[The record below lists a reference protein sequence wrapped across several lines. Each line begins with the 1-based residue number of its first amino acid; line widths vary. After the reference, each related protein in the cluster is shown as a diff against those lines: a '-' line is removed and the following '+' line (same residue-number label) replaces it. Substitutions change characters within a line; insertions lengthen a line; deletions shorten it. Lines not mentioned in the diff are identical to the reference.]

1 MKNTKDKKKKKVKL
15 SQIIMMLGFLLIGA
29 FCGYWMG
36 TYIGELISGGEDAG
50 DALLRGL
57 ILFIGMYAAMFVQ
70 IILHEG
76 GHLIFGLLTGYGF
89 ASFRVGSLMW
99 KNENGKLKFCRFSL
113 AGTGGQCL
121 MTPPEMVDGKMP
133 YVLYNLGGSLVNL
146 ISAVLFGL
154 LYLLCRDMPMVSI
167 LFMMLAVI
175 GVAFALMN
183 GIPLG
188 GVVNNDGHNAISIG
202 KDPES
207 MRAFWLQMKVNELT
221 SAGVRLKDMPEEW
234 FVLPSEESMKN
245 SMVATVGVFT
255 CSRKIDAMEFEAA
268 DELMEKIL
276 TMDGVID
283 IYRKLLTME
292 RIYCELIGECRREI
306 VEKWLDKDLKRFMKA
321 MKTNPSVIR
330 AEYALAVLL
339 DRDRERAETCLAAF
353 EKVAKTHPHPVDIE
367 GERELIAYVDQLDA
381 ARCI

>member
-1 MKNTKDKKKKKVKL
+1 MREGKKTKKKVKL
-15 SQIIMMLGFLLIGA
+15 SQIIILIGFLVIGGI
-29 FCGYWMG
+29 CGYWMG
-36 TYIGELISGGEDAG
+36 SYIGEIISEGENAA
-50 DALLRGL
+50 DALFRGL
-57 ILFIGMYAAMFVQ
+57 VLFIGMYVAMFVQ

-121 MTPPEMVDGKMP
+121 MTPPEMVDGKIP

-146 ISAVLFGL
+146 ISAALFGT
-154 LYLLCRDMPMVSI
+154 LYLLCKDMPMVSI

-188 GVVNNDGHNAISIG
+188 GAVNNDGHNAISIG

-221 SAGVRLKDMPEEW
+221 STGVRLKDMPQEW

-245 SMVATVGVFT
+245 SMVATVGVFA
-255 CSRKIDAMEFEAA
+255 CSRRIDAMEFEAA
-268 DELMEKIL
+268 DKLMEKML

-292 RIYCELIGECRREI
+292 RIYCELIGECRRDI
-306 VEKWLDKDLKRFMKA
+306 VETWLDKDQKRFMKS
-321 MKTNPSVIR
+321 MKTNPSVLR
-330 AEYALAVLL
+330 VEYALSVLL
-339 DRDRERAETCLAAF
+339 EGECEKAEKCLKAF

-367 GERELIAYVDQLDA
+367 GERELIAYVDQINA
-381 ARCI
+381 ARSL